1 MLARVGLALP
11 FALALAAAH
20 VSTASAQGA
29 PAPPPPPPPTGDPV
43 TDAGG
48 GYPASLVDRP
58 LILPSGKLEVAG
70 YFWIPTND
78 GIDLFEYVTMT
89 VSGRYS
95 MGTLEPFAGAELAVI
110 TPDGSNTE
118 TLQALFA
125 GVGAAV
131 GPGVARGQIT
141 KLGVATD
148 SSWFVLTGR
157 YEYKQKLQPK
167 LALLADAGLEVN
179 MLSSD
184 PDFSANAIYLSV
196 GGAGQAQLSP
206 VVALQGGLRLNV
218 PISSGDNQDPDMFT
232 WNTVTQ
238 LYGEGLYNMGKL
250 DLFARLGFTM
260 VEDSTTTAF
269 VVGVL
274 ARPM

>member
-20 VSTASAQGA
+20 VSTAAAQGV
-29 PAPPPPPPPTGDPV
+29 PPPPPPPSGDPV
-43 TDAGG
+43 VDAGG
-48 GYPASLVDRP
+48 GYPASVVDRP
-58 LILPSGKLEVAG
+58 LILPSGTAEITG

-78 GIDLFEYVTMT
+78 GIDLFDYVSMV

-95 MGTLEPFAGAELAVI
+95 MGTIEPFAGAELAVI
-110 TPDGSNTE
+110 TPDGSDVDA
-118 TLQALFA
+118 LQALFA
-125 GVGAAV
+125 GVGAAL

-141 KLGVATD
+141 KLGVDAD
-148 SSWFVLTGR
+148 ASWFVLTGR

-167 LALLADAGLEVN
+167 LALVADGGLEIN
-179 MLSSD
+179 MLSAD

-196 GGAGQAQLSP
+196 AGAGQAQLSP

-218 PISSGDNQDPDMFT
+218 PISSGDNQDPDVFN

-250 DLFARLGFTM
+250 DLFARLGFNL